1 MFILDICS
9 YGMLSAIDGKSK
21 AMYLVYGDEVFRRSG
36 PPEYMSATPLTRLI
50 HRDSYK
56 NKLMYKIQ
64 KNMMVPDKPK
74 EAGKEVLRYTHFS
87 NILECEYIKGW
98 ALNRLGCSDSTVVE
112 QNEYITLR
120 CSDSTVVDH
129 NVYNITKQRQYSRKF
144 ECTRRRIE
152 RGFFWLSSCS

>member
-21 AMYLVYGDEVFRRSG
+21 AMYLVYGDEVFRWSG
-36 PPEYMSATPLTRLI
+36 PPEYMSATALTRLI

-56 NKLMYKIQ
+56 NKLMDKIQ

-87 NILECEYIKGW
+87 NILECEYIRGW

-112 QNEYITLR
+112 QTRIYYVTM
-120 CSDSTVVDH
+120 
-129 NVYNITKQRQYSRKF
+129 QQQYSR
-144 ECTRRRIE
+144 
-152 RGFFWLSSCS
+152 